1 MPKSK
6 IEEGLLLDFY
16 GELLTKRQFK
26 VLDEYLNDDLSM
38 QEIAEELAI
47 SKSGVNDLIK
57 RSLNQ
62 MYKFE
67 EKLSLAKKFKQRVA
81 LYDKLDKV
89 NDNEVKNLVL
99 QLRNIESED

>member
-47 SKSGVNDLIK
+47 YKSGVNDLIK

-67 EKLSLAKKFKQRVA
+67 EKLSLAKKFKQRA
-81 LYDKLDKV
+81 LLYDKLDKV
-89 NDNEVKNLVL
+89 NDIEVKNLVL